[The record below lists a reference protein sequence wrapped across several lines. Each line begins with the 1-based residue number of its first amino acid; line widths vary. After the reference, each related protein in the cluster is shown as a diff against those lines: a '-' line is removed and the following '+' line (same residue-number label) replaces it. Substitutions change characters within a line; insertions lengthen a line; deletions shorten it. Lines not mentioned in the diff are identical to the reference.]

1 MKEAVLENMKAKSDP
16 LHILKPQINEI
27 VSELQEKWEVWREK
41 QDASIEEKGKA
52 IVDLKSV

>member
-1 MKEAVLENMKAKSDP
+1 MKAKSDP